1 MSSPSSGLTTCSYC
15 KREWD
20 GNAQCNC
27 YQGMYMSAEDE
38 VKGEVKEEVEEEVK
52 EELLK
57 IEHLEKIGIVYKLIL
72 DKCSSSSELHV
83 VLEYLEELLDDP
95 FS

>member
-1 MSSPSSGLTTCSYC
+1 
-15 KREWD
+15 
-20 GNAQCNC
+20 
-27 YQGMYMSAEDE
+27 MSAEDE
-38 VKGEVKEEVEEEVK
+38 VKGEVEEEVKEEVK